1 MSRSELALVVLEDGR
16 VFRGRA
22 YGARGRTLG
31 KIFFSTGMTG
41 YQEIL
46 TDPANSG
53 QIAVM
58 TFPHIGNTGMGEPVG
73 ASASASAGAG
83 EENGS
88 SAEQPWVGGLVVRD
102 PARRAHWRGEVGEL
116 EDALREVGVVGI
128 SHVDTRA
135 LTRHLRDHGAM
146 RAGVFSGEALPSH
159 SEDLSPA
166 AVAVL
171 VDVVRSQAPVDGAQ
185 AAHQAEAAQAR
196 VVQTIGGDGAQ
207 RAHVV
212 AVDLGGAAGAAQ
224 HLAERGARVSVVA
237 QSVTLDQ
244 LLALS
249 PDGVFFSDG
258 PGDASGAGS
267 AVELARGVLDA
278 GVPFLGIGLG
288 HQLLGRALGYGSYKL
303 TDGQAGAE
311 GHAAPVTAVDAPL
324 NGLSVAPHDDGRY
337 GRVEASRV
345 SVDGRVVE
353 QLRALDVPAISVQQ
367 HRGTAAGPQYS
378 EHFDQ
383 FLSLVEARRAQGGAT
398 PSVKQEG

>member
-1 MSRSELALVVLEDGR
+1 MSKSELALVVLEDGR

-46 TDPANSG
+46 TDPANCG

-58 TFPHIGNTGMGEPVG
+58 TFPHIGNTGMGAP
-73 ASASASAGAG
+73 AGDQ
-83 EENGS
+83 NT
-88 SAEQPWVGGLVVRD
+88 WVAGLVVRD
-102 PARRAHWRGEVGEL
+102 PARRAAWRGEEGEL
-116 EDALREVGVVGI
+116 EDALSEAGVVGI

-135 LTRHLRDHGAM
+135 LTRHLRDNGAM
-146 RAGVFSGEALPSH
+146 RAGIFSGDALPSH

-171 VDVVRSQAPVDGAQ
+171 VDVVRSQAPVNGAE
-185 AAHQAEAAQAR
+185 AAHQARAAQAR
-196 VVQTIGGDGAQ
+196 VIETIGGDGAAS
-207 RAHVV
+207 AHLV

-224 HLAERGARVSVVA
+224 HLAQRGARISVVA

-244 LLALS
+244 LLALA

-258 PGDASGAGS
+258 PGEASGAGS

-278 GVPFLGIGLG
+278 GVPFLGTGLG
-288 HQLLGRALGYGSYKL
+288 HQLLGRALGYGTYKL
-303 TDGQAGAE
+303 TDGQAEANGD
-311 GHAAPVTAVDAPL
+311 AAPVTAVDAPL
-324 NGLSVAPHDDGRY
+324 TGLSVAPHDDGRY
-337 GRVEASRV
+337 GRVEASLV
-345 SVDGRVVE
+345 SEEGRAVE
-353 QLRALDVPAISVQQ
+353 QLRALDVPAFSVQQ